1 MPQSK
6 NCSFHNPGI
15 PVANDKLKNVFGKT
29 GNHFQPHYHKKKGKL
44 NFSFP
49 FLNIYLFS
57 L

>member
-57 L
+57 